1 MDGYWG
7 VCNIYVKY
15 RVSIYNYMNLMY
27 YKHKR
32 SSNKENGGIYVKA
45 AKKGI
50 ALFLVLTLFVA
61 GLPNLC
67 FANTLGIK
75 KVKQAKT
82 NWCWAAC
89 AEMASNW
96 ENNSTGKTQWDIVQY
111 VKGSFF
117 TPYPNESGTVS
128 ETEKGAEYG
137 TNFLANYNSQTMA
150 CSLSFIKNILNK
162 YGNPVCAG
170 CGYYEN
176 GKRKGGHMLVIHG
189 CDNASKIL
197 VCDPATGKSQWVSYN
212 YFLDGYGG
220 RRYDHTVYTYFGS
233 ID

>member
-7 VCNIYVKY
+7 ICNIYVKY

-89 AEMASNW
+89 AEMASKVPM
-96 ENNSTGKTQWDIVQY
+96 GFLQL
-111 VKGSFF
+111 FF
-117 TPYPNESGTVS
+117 GRVWR
-128 ETEKGAEYG
+128 TE
-137 TNFLANYNSQTMA
+137 
-150 CSLSFIKNILNK
+150 
-162 YGNPVCAG
+162 V
-170 CGYYEN
+170 
-176 GKRKGGHMLVIHG
+176 
-189 CDNASKIL
+189 
-197 VCDPATGKSQWVSYN
+197 
-212 YFLDGYGG
+212 
-220 RRYDHTVYTYFGS
+220 
-233 ID
+233 